1 MNKKFKIGNLFYNE
15 KFLVIFSVVL
25 SFIIWI
31 FVSVSGSGP
40 DTTTTITNIPIN
52 IQLSQQALQDNLRVF
67 EVDDQNLANVT
78 VSGNSLVLGSL
89 NSGSISVTSNQA
101 STISSPGQYEL
112 SLVAKPADGSS
123 NFSISQE
130 SLYPQK
136 VKVTVDKYNEAT
148 YPIVDN
154 VKYKI
159 GDGYFGSTTTF
170 APETINISGPETVM
184 NKVAGVRVDYTIDDT
199 LTSSKT
205 ITAPI
210 TVYDIDGNALSDSD
224 LSRLTISSS
233 EVSATIQVLK
243 KSTVPLVASFSNVPA
258 GFDINSRVT
267 VTPSSID
274 IAGPEDVISKM
285 KNITLPTIDLST
297 VDLDN
302 NTFELK
308 VPLPDTCKNLNNAY
322 TATVQIN
329 TDGLDATPVNVTNFE
344 IINSSSSAEVKT
356 SSILVEA
363 VGLSS
368 QLDALQGKDVIAQ
381 VDLSSKSGVTGITE
395 VPIKFKIDGH
405 DSCWIYGNYTVNV
418 EIK

>member
-1 MNKKFKIGNLFYNE
+1 MEKAILALENKFANVRAGRANPGMLTGIMVDYYGT
-15 KFLVIFSVVL
+15 
-25 SFIIWI
+25 
-31 FVSVSGSGP
+31 P
-40 DTTTTITNIPIN
+40 TPI
-52 IQLSQQALQDNLRVF
+52 
-67 EVDDQNLANVT
+67 QNLANVT

-148 YPIVDN
+148 YPILDN

-297 VDLDN
+297 VDLTGLLTPEIEEFISIKGIRYTN
-302 NTFELK
+302 H
-308 VPLPDTCKNLNNAY
+308 LPSGSP
-322 TATVQIN
+322 I
-329 TDGLDATPVNVTNFE
+329 
-344 IINSSSSAEVKT
+344 
-356 SSILVEA
+356 SSIL
-363 VGLSS
+363 S
-368 QLDALQGKDVIAQ
+368 
-381 VDLSSKSGVTGITE
+381 
-395 VPIKFKIDGH
+395 
-405 DSCWIYGNYTVNV
+405 Y
-418 EIK
+418 